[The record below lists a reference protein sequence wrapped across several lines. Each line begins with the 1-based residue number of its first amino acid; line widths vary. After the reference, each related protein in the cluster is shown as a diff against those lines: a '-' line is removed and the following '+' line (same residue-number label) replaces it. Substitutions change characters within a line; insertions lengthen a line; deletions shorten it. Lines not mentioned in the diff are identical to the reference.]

1 MRADV
6 GLRKIVHAFSEP
18 ETVLFEFV
26 PDAAASDSRVLPGS
40 LYNEKIQSVGR
51 TLRVP
56 TDLKST
62 INLPKTGFP
71 MKAGLPQNEPKML
84 ERWEQMKLYE
94 RIRQARKGKEKYI
107 LHDGPPYTSGPIHL
121 GTAMNKCLKDFI
133 VKSKTMSGF
142 DAPYIPGWDC
152 HGLPIEIKVDKE
164 LGGKKLQMRPTDV
177 RAECRKYAQKFLDL
191 QRQQFKRIG
200 VFGRFDKP
208 YATMT
213 PGYESVVL
221 QTFFSFYEN
230 GFVYKGLRAVYW
242 CMHDETALAEAEV
255 EYENHTSSTVWV
267 KYALL
272 DDPAK
277 IDAALAGKKVSTII
291 WTTTPWTLPAS
302 MAVAFHPDEDYVAV
316 ESGGEVYIVASKLAK
331 DAAEKCGL
339 ANPRELAHFP
349 GRKLERLNFQHPFL
363 DRKVLGVLA
372 DYVTMDT
379 GTGVVHTAPS
389 HGAED
394 FATGV
399 KYGLD
404 ATSNVDEK
412 GILRNGLPEYEG
424 KRVWDANQPI
434 IDLVRSRGALLH
446 TEKTEHSYPHCW
458 RCHNPVI
465 FRATE
470 QWFISMETPMPGGK
484 GKEDTLRTRTLSEI
498 KEVKWDPSWGEER
511 MSNMIQTRPDWCIS
525 RQRVWGV
532 PIAVFL
538 CESCGKPLNDHA
550 INRKVVEL
558 FARSGADAWFTSES
572 DSILPAGTRC
582 PHCGGPKF
590 EKETDIFDVWLES
603 GASYLAL
610 IADEHDYQYPWP
622 SDLYLEGGDQYR
634 GWFQSSL
641 LCAMGTHA
649 TPPYRGVVTP
659 GWTLDEKGQA
669 LSKSRGNDV
678 DPVDIASRLGGEIV
692 RLWTASVDF
701 REDVVGSE
709 ALMLRVGENYKKIR
723 NTFRY
728 ILSNLYDFD
737 PVKDAVPFEKMEEL
751 DQYMLRQTCSF
762 AADVRN
768 GYDEFAFHKIYH
780 RVNHFC
786 IVDLSAFY
794 FDVLKDRL
802 YISGPKSQARRSAQT
817 AIWRIGEALVRLLA
831 PIMTFTCEEVWQYL
845 PKFAD
850 RLDSVH
856 LALFSSASEIVGDS
870 TGLAKPFDLPEQNDW
885 NSLRAVRD
893 EVLKALEDAR
903 NNKLIGGALEAQV
916 HLTAPDPLYAL
927 LKRYEP
933 LLRYLFIVSAV
944 SLTEGPANGTGSVR
958 VEVKKADGQK
968 CERCWNYSI
977 HVGEDKNYP
986 TVCERCS
993 AVLKEIEP

>member
-1 MRADV
+1 M
-6 GLRKIVHAFSEP
+6 
-18 ETVLFEFV
+18 
-26 PDAAASDSRVLPGS
+26 
-40 LYNEKIQSVGR
+40 
-51 TLRVP
+51 
-56 TDLKST
+56 DLKST

-71 MKAGLPQNEPKML
+71 MKAGLPQNEPKIL
-84 ERWEQMKLYE
+84 ARWEEQRIYD
-94 RIRQARKGKEKYI
+94 RIREVRKGAPTYV

-121 GTAMNKCLKDFI
+121 GTTMNKCLKDFI

-142 DAPYIPGWDC
+142 DAPYVPGWDC

-164 LGGKKLQMRPTDV
+164 LGGKKLQMHPTDV

-200 VFGRFDKP
+200 VFGRFDRP

-213 PGYESVVL
+213 PQYESVVVS
-221 QTFFSFYEN
+221 TFFSFYEN

-277 IDAALAGKKVSTII
+277 IDPALAGKKLFTII

-302 MAVAFHPDEDYVAV
+302 MAVAFHPDEEYVAL

-349 GRKLERLNFQHPFL
+349 GRKFERLNFQHPFL

-412 GILRNGLPEYEG
+412 GILRNGLPEYNG

-434 IDLVRSRGALLH
+434 IDLVKSRGALLH

-484 GKEDTLRTRTLSEI
+484 SKEDTLRTRTLSEI
-498 KEVKWDPSWGEER
+498 KNVKWDPAWGEER
-511 MSNMIQTRPDWCIS
+511 LSNMIQTRPDWCIS

-538 CESCGKPLNDHA
+538 CEACGKPLNDHA

-558 FARSGADAWFTSES
+558 FARSGADSWFTSES
-572 DSILPAGTRC
+572 DNILPAATKC
-582 PHCGGPKF
+582 PHCGGTKF
-590 EKETDIFDVWLES
+590 DKETDIFDVWLES

-610 IADEHDYQYPWP
+610 VADEPSYPWP

-669 LSKSRGNDV
+669 MSKSRGNDV
-678 DPVDIASRLGGEIV
+678 DPVDIANRLGGEIV
-692 RLWTASVDF
+692 RFWTASVDF

-709 ALMLRVGENYKKIR
+709 ALMQRVGENYREIR
-723 NTFRY
+723 NKLFKNA
-728 ILSNLYDFD
+728 LGNLFDFD
-737 PVKDAVPFEKMEEL
+737 PRTNSVPFEKLDAL
-751 DQYMLRQTCSF
+751 DQYMLRQTW
-762 AADVRN
+762 ALTRDVRN
-768 GYDEFAFHKIYH
+768 GYEEFAFHKIYH

-786 IVDLSAFY
+786 VVDLSAFY
-794 FDVLKDRL
+794 FDVIKDRL
-802 YISGPKSQARRSAQT
+802 YTYAPNSLGRRSAQT
-817 AIWRIGEALVRLLA
+817 AVWRICEAMVRLLA
-831 PIMTFTCEEVWQYL
+831 PILSFTCEEVWQHL
-845 PKFAD
+845 PKMPD
-850 RLDSVH
+850 RLASVH
-856 LALFSSASEIVGDS
+856 LAEFPTAADVLGHASV
-870 TGLAKPFDLPEQNDW
+870 PEEDPQRQQDW
-885 NSLRAVRD
+885 TTLLGVR
-893 EVLKALEDAR
+893 EQVMKALEEER
-903 NNKLIGGALEAQV
+903 NSKRIGKGLEAQ
-916 HLTAPDPLYAL
+916 LTITAADPGYSVLA
-927 LKRYEP
+927 RYQDQ
-933 LLRYLFIVSAV
+933 LRYLFIVSAV
-944 SLTEGPANGTGSVR
+944 KLARDSGNGTGSVH
-958 VEVKKADGQK
+958 VEVKKADGAK
-968 CERCWNYSI
+968 CERCWNFST
-977 HVGEDKNYP
+977 HVGECKNYP

-993 AVLKEIEP
+993 AVLKEIEGA

>member
-1 MRADV
+1 MP
-6 GLRKIVHAFSEP
+6 LE
-18 ETVLFEFV
+18 
-26 PDAAASDSRVLPGS
+26 
-40 LYNEKIQSVGR
+40 
-51 TLRVP
+51 
-56 TDLKST
+56 LKST
-62 INLPKTGFP
+62 INLPKTAFP
-71 MKAGLPQNEPKML
+71 MKANLPQNEPKTL
-84 ERWEQMKLYE
+84 ARWEQQKLYDQ
-94 RIRQARKGKEKYI
+94 IRQARKGSPVYI

-142 DAPYIPGWDC
+142 DAPYVPGWDC

-164 LGGKKLQMRPTDV
+164 LGGKKLQMPALSV
-177 RAECRKYAQKFLDL
+177 RNACRKYAQKFLDL
-191 QRQQFKRIG
+191 QRLQFKRIG
-200 VFGRFDKP
+200 VFGRFDQP

-213 PGYESVVL
+213 PQYESVVL
-221 QTFFSFYEN
+221 ETFFSFYEN

-255 EYENHTSSTVWV
+255 EYEDHTSPTVWV

-277 IDAALAGKKVSTII
+277 IDPALAGKKLSTII

-302 MAVAFHPDEDYVAV
+302 MAVAFHPDEEYVGL

-412 GILRNGLPEYEG
+412 GILRNGLPEYDA

-434 IDLVRSRGALLH
+434 IDLVKSRGALLH

-484 GKEDTLRTRTLSEI
+484 GRDDTLRTRTLGEI
-498 KEVKWDPSWGEER
+498 KSVKWDPAWGEER
-511 MSNMIQTRPDWCIS
+511 LSNMIQTRPDWCIS

-538 CESCGKPLNDHA
+538 CEGCGEPLNDHA

-572 DSILPAGTRC
+572 DTIVPAGTKC
-582 PHCGGPKF
+582 PHCGGAKF

-610 IADEHDYQYPWP
+610 IAAEPEYPWP

-641 LCAMGTHA
+641 LCAMGA
-649 TPPYRGVVTP
+649 RGTPPYRGVVTP

-709 ALMLRVGENYKKIR
+709 ALMQRVGENYKKIR
-723 NTFRY
+723 NTFRF
-728 ILSNLYDFD
+728 ILGNLDGFD
-737 PVKDAVPFEKMEEL
+737 PLKDAVAFDEMQPL
-751 DQYMLRQTCSF
+751 DQYMLRQAVEVS
-762 AADVRN
+762 AEVQRS
-768 GYDEFAFHKIYH
+768 YEEFAFHKIYH
-780 RVNHFC
+780 RINNFC
-786 IVDLSAFY
+786 GVELSAFY

-802 YISGPKSQARRSAQT
+802 YTSARKSLTRRAAQT
-817 AIWRIGEALVRLLA
+817 AIWHIGEALARLLA
-831 PIMTFTCEEVWQYL
+831 PILSFTCEEVWRYL
-845 PKFAD
+845 PPVAG
-850 RLDSVH
+850 RLESVH
-856 LALFSSASEIVGDS
+856 LTIFPTAG
-870 TGLAKPFDLPEQNDW
+870 GLLGANEVAIAPDPKQSDDW
-885 NSLRAVRD
+885 KTVLAVR
-893 EVLKALEDAR
+893 ETVLKALEEAR
-903 NNKLIGGALEAQV
+903 NQKLIGGNLQAEVTLVAVDPVFSVLERFKN
-916 HLTAPDPLYAL
+916 D
-927 LKRYEP
+927 
-933 LLRYLFIVSAV
+933 LRYFFIVSAV
-944 SLTEGPANGTGSVR
+944 
-958 VEVKKADGQK
+958 EVKKGSGNGDSPVVVQVGKASGLK
-968 CERCWNYSI
+968 CERCWNFSTR
-977 HVGEDKNYP
+977 VGEDKNYP
-986 TVCERCS
+986 SVCERCS
-993 AVLKEIEP
+993 AVLREIGGEIAGA

>member
-1 MRADV
+1 M
-6 GLRKIVHAFSEP
+6 
-18 ETVLFEFV
+18 
-26 PDAAASDSRVLPGS
+26 
-40 LYNEKIQSVGR
+40 
-51 TLRVP
+51 P

-62 INLPKTGFP
+62 LNLPKTAFS
-71 MKAGLPQNEPKML
+71 MKANLPVNEPKML
-84 ERWEQMKLYE
+84 ARWEEMAIYE
-94 RIRQARKGKEKYI
+94 RVRQARKGSPVYL

-133 VKSKTMSGF
+133 VKSKTMSGM

-200 VFGRFDKP
+200 VFGRFDNP

-213 PGYESVVL
+213 PQYESIVL
-221 QTFFSFYEN
+221 KTFFSFYEK

-255 EYENHTSSTVWV
+255 EYEDHTSPTVWV

-272 DDPAK
+272 DDPSS
-277 IDAALAGKKVSTII
+277 IDAALAGKKASTII

-302 MAVAFHPDEDYVAV
+302 MAVAFHPDEEYVAL
-316 ESGGEVYIVASKLAK
+316 ESGGEVYFVASKLAK
-331 DAAEKCGL
+331 DVAEKCGL
-339 ANPRELAHFP
+339 ADARELAHFP
-349 GRKLERLNFQHPFL
+349 GRKMERLNFQHPFL

-372 DYVTMDT
+372 NYVTMDT

-394 FATGV
+394 FITGV

-412 GILRNGLPEYEG
+412 GTLRNGLPEYTG
-424 KRVWDANQPI
+424 KRVWDANAPI
-434 IDLVRSRGALLH
+434 MELVKSRGALLH
-446 TEKTEHSYPHCW
+446 SSKTEHSYPHCW

-470 QWFISMETPMPGGK
+470 QWFISMETPMPDGK
-484 GKEDTLRTRTLSEI
+484 SKDDTLRTRTLEEI
-498 KEVKWDPSWGEER
+498 KHVKWDPAWGEER
-511 MSNMIQTRPDWCIS
+511 LSNMIQTRPDWCIS

-538 CESCGKPLNDHA
+538 CESCGKPLNDPDV
-550 INRKVVEL
+550 NRKVVEL
-558 FARSGADAWFTSES
+558 FARAGADAWFTPEP
-572 DSILPAGTRC
+572 DTIVPAGTKC
-582 PHCGGPKF
+582 PHCAGTKF

-603 GASYLAL
+603 GASYLAVR
-610 IADEHDYQYPWP
+610 AAEPEYPWP

-641 LCAMGTHA
+641 LCAMGTHG

-669 LSKSRGNDV
+669 MSKSRGNDV
-678 DPVDIASRLGGEIV
+678 DPVDIANRLGGEIV
-692 RLWTASVDF
+692 RFWTASVDF

-709 ALMLRVGENYKKIR
+709 ALMQRVGENYKKIR

-737 PVKDAVPFEKMEEL
+737 PQKDAVPFDQMEAL
-751 DQYMLRQTCSF
+751 DQHMLRQTCAF
-762 AADVRN
+762 AEDVRKS
-768 GYDEFAFHKIYH
+768 YDEFAFHRIYH

-802 YISGPKSQARRSAQT
+802 YISGAKWQARRSAQT
-817 AIWRIGEALVRLLA
+817 ATWRIGEALARLLA
-831 PIMTFTCEEVWQYL
+831 PILSFMSEEIWQFL
-845 PKFAD
+845 PKVAS
-850 RLDSVH
+850 REDSVH
-856 LALFSSASEIVGDS
+856 LAIFPASSDILGAGAVEHDGQ
-870 TGLAKPFDLPEQNDW
+870 QNQDKDW
-885 NSLRAVRD
+885 AALRSVRD
-893 EVLKALEDAR
+893 EVLKALEEAR
-903 NNKLIGGALEAQV
+903 NQKLIGTGLEAQV
-916 HLTAPDPLYAL
+916 SVAAADPLYSL
-927 LKRYEP
+927 LKRYEGQ
-933 LLRYLFIVSAV
+933 LRYLLIVSSV
-944 SLTEGPANGTGSVR
+944 SLVQGSGNGSGGVH
-958 VEVKKADGQK
+958 VEVKKADGMK
-968 CERCWNYSI
+968 CERCWNYSTR
-977 HVGEDKNYP
+977 VGEDANNP
-986 TVCERCS
+986 TVCERCA
-993 AVLKEIEP
+993 AVLKEIV

>member
-1 MRADV
+1 M
-6 GLRKIVHAFSEP
+6 
-18 ETVLFEFV
+18 
-26 PDAAASDSRVLPGS
+26 
-40 LYNEKIQSVGR
+40 
-51 TLRVP
+51 
-56 TDLKST
+56 DLKST
-62 INLPKTGFP
+62 INLPKTDFP
-71 MKAGLPQNEPKML
+71 MKANLPQNEPKML
-84 ERWEQMKLYE
+84 ERWEQMGLYE
-94 RIRQARKGKEKYI
+94 RIRQAGKRKTKYI

-133 VKSKTMSGF
+133 VKSKTMAGF
-142 DAPYIPGWDC
+142 DAPYVPGWDC

-164 LGGKKLQMRPTDV
+164 LGGKKLEMHPTDV
-177 RAECRKYAQKFLDL
+177 RAECRRYAQKFLDL

-213 PGYESVVL
+213 PQYESVVL

-230 GFVYKGLRAVYW
+230 EFVYKGLRAVYW

-267 KYALL
+267 RYALL

-277 IDAALAGKKVSTII
+277 LDAALAGKRLFTII

-302 MAVAFHPDEDYVAV
+302 MAVAFHPNEEYVAL
-316 ESGGEVYIVASKLAK
+316 ESGGEAYIVASKLAK

-339 ANPRELAHFP
+339 VNPRELARFP

-412 GILRNGLPEYEG
+412 GILRNGLPEYDG
-424 KRVWDANQPI
+424 MRVWDANQPI
-434 IDLVRSRGALLH
+434 IDLVKSRGALLH

-484 GKEDTLRTRTLSEI
+484 GNEDTLRTRTLSEI
-498 KEVKWDPSWGEER
+498 KNVKWDPAWGEER

-538 CESCGKPLNDHA
+538 CGGCGKPLNDHA

-572 DSILPAGTRC
+572 DTILPDGTRC
-582 PHCGGPKF
+582 PNCGGAKF

-610 IADEHDYQYPWP
+610 VAAEPEYPWP

-641 LCAMGTHA
+641 LCAMGA
-649 TPPYRGVVTP
+649 RGTPPYRGVVTP

-669 LSKSRGNDV
+669 MSKSRGNDV
-678 DPVDIASRLGGEIV
+678 DPVDIANRLGGEIV

-709 ALMLRVGENYKKIR
+709 ALMQRVGENYKKIR
-723 NTFRY
+723 NTFRF
-728 ILSNLYDFD
+728 ILGNLDGFD
-737 PVKDAVPFEKMEEL
+737 PIKDAVAFDEL
-751 DQYMLRQTCSF
+751 QPLDRYMLRQAVEVS
-762 AADVRN
+762 AEVQRS
-768 GYDEFAFHKIYH
+768 YEEFAFHKIYH
-780 RVNHFC
+780 RINNFC
-786 IVDLSAFY
+786 GVELSAFY

-802 YISGPKSQARRSAQT
+802 YTSACKSVSRRAAQT

-831 PIMTFTCEEVWQYL
+831 PILSFTCEEVWRYL
-845 PKFAD
+845 PPVEG
-850 RLDSVH
+850 RLESVH
-856 LALFSSASEIVGDS
+856 LTTFPAAGDLL
-870 TGLAKPFDLPEQNDW
+870 GANDVAVAPDPTQADDW
-885 NSLRAVRD
+885 KTVLAVR
-893 EVLKALEDAR
+893 ETVLKALEEAR
-903 NNKLIGGALEAQV
+903 NQKLIGGNLQAEV
-916 HLTAPDPLYAL
+916 TLTAVDPAFSVLERF
-927 LKRYEP
+927 KSE
-933 LLRYLFIVSAV
+933 LRYFFIVSAV
-944 SLTEGPANGTGSVR
+944 
-958 VEVKKADGQK
+958 EVKKGSGNGDSPVAVQVGKAPGLK
-968 CERCWNYSI
+968 CERCWNFSTR
-977 HVGEDKNYP
+977 VGEDKDYP

-993 AVLKEIEP
+993 AVIKEIGGESGGA

>member
-1 MRADV
+1 M
-6 GLRKIVHAFSEP
+6 
-18 ETVLFEFV
+18 
-26 PDAAASDSRVLPGS
+26 
-40 LYNEKIQSVGR
+40 
-51 TLRVP
+51 
-56 TDLKST
+56 DLKST

-71 MKAGLPQNEPKML
+71 MKAGLPLNEPKIL
-84 ERWEQMKLYE
+84 ARWEEQRIYD
-94 RIRQARKGKEKYI
+94 RIREMRRGAPTYV

-121 GTAMNKCLKDFI
+121 GTALNKCLKDFI

-142 DAPYIPGWDC
+142 DAPYVPGWDC

-213 PGYESVVL
+213 PQYESVVL
-221 QTFFSFYEN
+221 ETFFSFYEK

-255 EYENHTSSTVWV
+255 EYENHTSPTVWV

-272 DDPAK
+272 DDPAT
-277 IDAALAGKKVSTII
+277 IDAALTGKRVSTII

-302 MAVAFHPDEDYVAV
+302 MAVAFHPDEEYVAL

-331 DAAEKCGL
+331 DAAEKCRL
-339 ANPRELAHFP
+339 SNPRELAHFP
-349 GRKLERLNFQHPFL
+349 GRKLERLDFQHPFL

-412 GILRNGLPEYEG
+412 GVLRNGLPEYDG
-424 KRVWDANQPI
+424 KRVWEANQPI
-434 IDLVRSRGALLH
+434 IDLVKSRGALLH
-446 TEKTEHSYPHCW
+446 AEKTEHSYPHCW

-470 QWFISMETPMPGGK
+470 QWFISMETPMPGGNS
-484 GKEDTLRTRTLSEI
+484 GAEEDTLRTRTLSEI
-498 KEVKWDPSWGEER
+498 KNVIWDPAWGEER
-511 MSNMIQTRPDWCIS
+511 LSNMIQTRPDWCIS

-538 CESCGKPLNDHA
+538 CEGCGKPLNDHA

-572 DSILPAGTRC
+572 DTIVPAGTTC
-582 PHCGGPKF
+582 PHCGGAKF

-610 IADEHDYQYPWP
+610 IADEPEYRYPWP

-641 LCAMGTHA
+641 LCAMGTRG

-669 LSKSRGNDV
+669 MSKSRGNDV

-709 ALMLRVGENYKKIR
+709 ALMQRVGENYKKIR

-751 DQYMLRQTCSF
+751 DRQMLRQTLF
-762 AADVRN
+762 LADDVLGSYERF
-768 GYDEFAFHKIYH
+768 DFHRIYH
-780 RVNHFC
+780 RINNFC
-786 IVDLSAFY
+786 VVDLSAFY
-794 FDVLKDRL
+794 FDILKDRL
-802 YISGPKSQARRSAQT
+802 YIFAPQSRKRRSAQT
-817 AIWRIGEALVRLLA
+817 TIWRIGEALVRLLA
-831 PIMTFTCEEVWQYL
+831 PITSFTCEEVWQYL
-845 PKFAD
+845 PSIPD
-850 RLDSVH
+850 RPVSVH
-856 LALFSSASEIVGDS
+856 LASFPSDEEIGTPASERPN
-870 TGLAKPFDLPEQNDW
+870 LA
-885 NSLRAVRD
+885 NSLIQWERLRGVRAD
-893 EVLKALEDAR
+893 VLKALENAR
-903 NNKLIGGALEAQV
+903 NAKYIGSGIEAQV
-916 HLTAPDPLYAL
+916 WVSVSDGSLYSL
-927 LKRYEP
+927 LKRYEDQ
-933 LLRYLFIVSAV
+933 LRYLFIVSSAT
-944 SLTEGPANGTGSVR
+944 LEPWTADNGPSGGV
-958 VEVKKADGQK
+958 VVKVKKADGQK
-968 CERCWNYSI
+968 CERCWNYST
-977 HVGEDKNYP
+977 HVGEDENYP

-993 AVLKEIEP
+993 AVLKEIVSA